1 MRLNKF
7 LPVALIYFFI
17 NTVGLPFGLSWVAIL
32 APLLYVWILV
42 TRKKEVVWPF
52 LVILTPFILVHT
64 LVTGVDMNSYI
75 ISLVNVILLYVFCQ
89 AFYTFLK
96 VCRDPELIF
105 RYILIINFVFCLVGI
120 VFYFTPWDDIFWI
133 SQYLTSGVKD
143 YRRFKLF
150 TYEASIYATSFMPVF
165 FFYVLQYFFRQ
176 NRIRGFLLLPMLI
189 LPLVLSFSIGVITG
203 ALLAIIIT
211 ILLNP
216 RLLAKRRVTNFAINT
231 GFLSGSTLFVLF
243 VFFRN
248 NTLFTRITNIFIGA
262 DSSAQGRI
270 VDSYVLAN
278 KMLEQKSEW
287 WGIGMGQVK
296 ILGYDI
302 VKVYY
307 RYIEDFTAT
316 IPNVTAETLAIFGW
330 WGIIIKFSLEIFLFF
345 YTRVWTN
352 YYRLMLFVFIFIY
365 QFTGSFFTN
374 LAEYII
380 WILAFTNVFSQF
392 DARKREVVS
401 IAPVPG
407 RA

>member
-1 MRLNKF
+1 
-7 LPVALIYFFI
+7 
-17 NTVGLPFGLSWVAIL
+17 
-32 APLLYVWILV
+32 
-42 TRKKEVVWPF
+42 
-52 LVILTPFILVHT
+52 
-64 LVTGVDMNSYI
+64 
-75 ISLVNVILLYVFCQ
+75 
-89 AFYTFLK
+89 
-96 VCRDPELIF
+96 
-105 RYILIINFVFCLVGI
+105 
-120 VFYFTPWDDIFWI
+120 
-133 SQYLTSGVKD
+133 
-143 YRRFKLF
+143 
-150 TYEASIYATSFMPVF
+150 
-165 FFYVLQYFFRQ
+165 
-176 NRIRGFLLLPMLI
+176 MLI

-248 NTLFTRITNIFIGA
+248 NTLFTRITNIFTGA

-307 RYIEDFTAT
+307 RYIDDFTAT

-352 YYRLMLFVFIFIY
+352 YYRLMLFIFIFIY

>member
-52 LVILTPFILVHT
+52 VFVLTPFILVHI
-64 LVTGVDMNSYI
+64 LVTGVEMNSYL
-75 ISLVNVILLYVFCQ
+75 ISLVNVILLYIFCQ

-120 VFYFTPWDDIFWI
+120 VFYFTPWDNIFWI
-133 SQYLTSGVKD
+133 RQYLTTGITD

-150 TYEASIYATSFMPVF
+150 TYEASIYATAFVPVF
-165 FFYVLQYFFRQ
+165 LFYALQYFFRQ

-189 LPLVLSFSIGVITG
+189 LPLALSFSIGVITA
-203 ALLAIIIT
+203 ALLAMIIT

-216 RLLAKRRVTNFAINT
+216 RLLAKRRVTNLVINT
-231 GFLSGSTLFVLF
+231 AVLSAAVLF
-243 VFFRN
+243 GLFAFFRN
-248 NTLFTRITNIFIGA
+248 NTLFTRVANIFTGA
-262 DSSAQGRI
+262 DSSAKGRI
-270 VDSYVLAN
+270 VDSYVLAD

-302 VKVYY
+302 VKEYY
-307 RYIEDFTAT
+307 RYVEDFTAT

-345 YTRVWTN
+345 YTKVWTN
-352 YYRLMLFVFIFIY
+352 YYRLMLFMFMFIY

-374 LAEYII
+374 LAEYVI
-380 WILAFTNVFSQF
+380 WILAFTNVFKQF
-392 DARKREVVS
+392 DLKSSQS
-401 IAPVPG
+401 IAPN
-407 RA
+407 AAFSH